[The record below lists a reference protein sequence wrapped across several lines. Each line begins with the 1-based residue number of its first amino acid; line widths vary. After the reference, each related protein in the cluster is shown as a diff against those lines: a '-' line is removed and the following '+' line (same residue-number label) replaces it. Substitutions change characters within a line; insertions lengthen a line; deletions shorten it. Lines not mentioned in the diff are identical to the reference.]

1 MKRFGSG
8 PLPQSSAAR
17 RARLDEFLVRLN
29 NQYGPRLLLAALYGS
44 MARGEDGPHS
54 DIELFCVLE
63 EPGLDESLEWIYGPG
78 KAEINL
84 LGPDV
89 ARREASRVEE
99 NWSLSS
105 GQFTGA
111 QLLYGDAGLLE
122 ELRQRAL
129 SVSHESRQAAV
140 ASIVVGELYEW
151 IGKLRNAAGTDL
163 PLAPLACDFTV
174 VLAQAVGLANG
185 RRYSSSMRQLSEVL
199 TFPDLPDGFSELCQL
214 VAAGDL
220 RDPARVSQAI
230 ENAWSGLEPWL
241 ARLGISIPVESWPGQ
256 QPAPDAEL

>member
-1 MKRFGSG
+1 MTGFGAG
-8 PLPQSSAAR
+8 PLPQSTAAR
-17 RARLDEFLVRLN
+17 QARLEEFLERLK

-44 MARGEDGPHS
+44 MAREEDGPHS
-54 DIELFCVLE
+54 DIELFCVLD

-84 LGPDV
+84 LGLDV
-89 ARREASRVEE
+89 ARREASLVEE
-99 NWSLSS
+99 YWSLSS

-111 QLLYGDAGLLE
+111 QLLYGDASLLE
-122 ELRQRAL
+122 ELRQLAL
-129 SVSHESRQAAV
+129 SASPASRHAAV

-174 VLAQAVGLANG
+174 VLGQAVGLANG
-185 RRYSSSMRQLSEVL
+185 RRYSSSMRQLYEAL
-199 TFPDLPDGFSELCQL
+199 TFPDLPDGFPELCQL

-220 RDPARVSQAI
+220 RDPTQVHQAI

-241 ARLGISIPVESWPGQ
+241 ARLEISIPVETWPDQ
-256 QPAPDAEL
+256 QSGPDAEL